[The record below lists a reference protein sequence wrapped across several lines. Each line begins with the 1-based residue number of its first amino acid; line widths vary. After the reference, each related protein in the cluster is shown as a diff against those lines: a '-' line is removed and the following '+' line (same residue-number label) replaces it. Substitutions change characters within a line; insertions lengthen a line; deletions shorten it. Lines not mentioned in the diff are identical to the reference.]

1 MAEPRPEPHQTF
13 RKDARTHMTA
23 LRTFLRPG
31 AVLLLALVLAA
42 CSGAA
47 EGTDGGD
54 DNTGGG
60 TVAVSGGIVELGAAD
75 LEFDASV
82 IEAPA
87 GEPFTIVFTN
97 NETEPH
103 NVAVFVEEGGEPIVV
118 GNIIGEG
125 VTDEVEVEG
134 LPAGTYYFR
143 CDVHPEME
151 GTIVVEG

>member
-1 MAEPRPEPHQTF
+1 VFTTF
-13 RKDARTHMTA
+13 RFT
-23 LRTFLRPG
+23 LRRG
-31 AVLLLALVLAA
+31 AILSLTLSLAFVLAA
-42 CSGAA
+42 CGGGT

-54 DNTGGG
+54 GDGSTGGA
-60 TVAVSGGIVELGAAD
+60 TVAVSGGIVELGADD

-103 NVAVFVEEGGEPIVV
+103 NVAVYVSEGGEPIVV

-125 VTDEVEVEG
+125 ETDEVEIEG
-134 LPAGTYYFR
+134 LEAGTYYFR